1 MSHIAPIPS
10 PGAIP
15 AQTPTP
21 TPTAA
26 APALDAHGHDP
37 AVYDWIPVLKKRRHD
52 GWSPDKQR
60 AFIEALADCGS
71 VACAAR
77 AVNMSESSA
86 YRLRRAPGAEAF
98 DRAWGAAIDAA
109 SKKLLDAAFERALV
123 GTDEPVF
130 NREGNRV
137 GRRLRQSDRLLMF
150 LLRAYGP
157 DCFRSNAAGQA
168 APTAP
173 PVAEAL
179 VHLHP
184 EPPAAPA
191 ALMAPED
198 LAVALEVADLGE
210 GELPHWYRDGPA
222 EAVPVSRA
230 MPAPDTHTLDDE
242 AELY

>member
-1 MSHIAPIPS
+1 MSHIAPISAPD
-10 PGAIP
+10 ATP
-15 AQTPTP
+15 ATTSE
-21 TPTAA
+21 TT
-26 APALDAHGHDP
+26 PALDAHGHDP
-37 AVYDWIPVLKKRRHD
+37 AAYDWVPVLKKRRKD

-60 AFIEALADCGS
+60 AFIEELADSGS
-71 VACAAR
+71 VVTAAMS
-77 AVNMSESSA
+77 VNMSESSA

-130 NREGNRV
+130 DREGRRI

-157 DCFRSNAAGQA
+157 DRFRDAG
-168 APTAP
+168 PNRSTAP
-173 PVAEAL
+173 AATPVAEAL

-191 ALMAPED
+191 ALMAPDD
-198 LAVALEVADLGE
+198 LAVALEVADLCD
-210 GELPHWYRDGPA
+210 GELPHWYRDDPG
-222 EAVPVSRA
+222 EAVPASPEIPV
-230 MPAPDTHTLDDE
+230 HDDRE
-242 AELY
+242 AELP